1 MIDWLMR
8 EKWKDRSERR
18 KQRTKCLY
26 TVVTYI
32 ENGRYSIDLIFCWRW
47 WSAWQ
52 NKRNIYV
59 YFFLGNKVHYGFS
72 AGVLLRDIFY
82 RHPKYHWNEIRESPI
97 SLRLRHNK
105 IITLSKSSLHVICER
120 KTPTQCALE
129 CTWRQWSSFV
139 GCMSWGSVL
148 GFNNVQIFWRTHIH
162 IHFKA
167 DNMFH
172 FHRIIKMRSNTIYEC
187 ELDYARC

>member
-1 MIDWLMR
+1 MERQIRKTKAENQMPLYSGDLYREWTLFHWLDFLLAMVECLAEW
-8 EKWKDRSERR
+8 EK
-18 KQRTKCLY
+18 
-26 TVVTYI
+26 YI
-32 ENGRYSIDLIFCWRW
+32 CI
-47 WSAWQ
+47 
-52 NKRNIYV
+52 
-59 YFFLGNKVHYGFS
+59 FFLGNKVHCGFS